1 MPLARWGNLSGVFIV
16 KSVPAMMVLPL
27 LGSTLGM
34 CRTGQAMVIS
44 SSGWFYLL
52 VLVRWCHLPYEQTR
66 RCPFLQTLRG
76 VLCLH
81 WSSGWLT
88 LRVLVFSTLN
98 AYSEFAVTA
107 LSEGSSVLVILTW
120 SLQYTALSKGWHRT
134 CSEGSIVK
142 VILT

>member
-1 MPLARWGNLSGVFIV
+1 MSGVFIV

-52 VLVRWCHLPYEQTR
+52 VLVRGCHLPYEQTR

-76 VLCLH
+76 VLCVH

-120 SLQYTALSKGWHRT
+120 SLQYTALSKG
-134 CSEGSIVK
+134 
-142 VILT
+142 